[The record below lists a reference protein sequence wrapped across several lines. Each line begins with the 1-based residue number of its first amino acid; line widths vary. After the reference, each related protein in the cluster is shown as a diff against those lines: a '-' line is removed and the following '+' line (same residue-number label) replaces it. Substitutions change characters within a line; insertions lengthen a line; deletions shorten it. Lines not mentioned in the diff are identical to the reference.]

1 MSKFIGRLLSILSL
15 VTVACSASATPITF
29 VFKGDVRPDDR
40 FGNGGDSF
48 ELIYTFDSERV
59 EACSADKSL
68 GCYTAFRI
76 DSFSW
81 GGNIYDGMDPVSK
94 AMYITNKRVDA
105 YEFVAYLSGVQYGW
119 ENIKI
124 RILLLD
130 SSGTVFSSDVLPLD
144 LDLEAFDEGT
154 RALLFT
160 GSNIVSRA
168 DVTSFQ
174 NGVEV
179 PVPATIPLAALALAG
194 LGWSRRK
201 KA

>member
-1 MSKFIGRLLSILSL
+1 
-15 VTVACSASATPITF
+15 
-29 VFKGDVRPDDR
+29 
-40 FGNGGDSF
+40 
-48 ELIYTFDSERV
+48 
-59 EACSADKSL
+59 
-68 GCYTAFRI
+68 
-76 DSFSW
+76 
-81 GGNIYDGMDPVSK
+81 
-94 AMYITNKRVDA
+94 MYITNKRVDA

-154 RALLFT
+154 RALFFT